1 MSLSL
6 RFAAQQCGGRTSLVG
21 TGGLAYSRRRR
32 AAVVAVLCTT
42 AAVVALMPAL
52 PARLAVATAYQT
64 TGLSGVDAAS
74 GVIAAAGQRGRVQH
88 RGRPARDVHPHRPKR
103 PAVGNGPT
111 VWQGRPSLS
120 SAGDDSARS
129 LTRAPGGTARTR
141 TELPRHWLALLLAAA
156 ATAVVALRRPRCLW
170 SLAAMSAASDGERAG
185 LGLDRGS
192 AQRTKSGRAPAAL
205 VAQVQ
210 QLQRGARDRWLDD
223 LTGQML
229 SQLQDNGDRELDEEM
244 CAAARRLEAVIGIG
258 PDELQVLHRNAS
270 DCGFVPWFH
279 FRSRISRHLDSRI
292 SDAISEFCGS
302 LGSPSDV
309 WYRNDVW
316 ALARK
321 RLLAWNRV
329 RCERDLFL
337 PGLEEFDAKQVYHD
351 ELLARRQCLDAVARR
366 VEGLLFDVPS
376 TVCVRLWAAA
386 RWHLVGWVCSPAELQ
401 AHAYFPAL
409 RGDRAQLL
417 KVAEI
422 LEQPEDSVVRMH
434 VLQNRD
440 WWNDLDHVHALDQ
453 LDDILGY
460 SLTRL
465 RGIGDRLAGR
475 LAQAGVA
482 DLRALARLDEE
493 QQQALVP
500 KLEGI
505 STKRLRGFMERAQ
518 QLVEEMPPR
527 WPPPTLYSL
536 TRVRGIGDRLAGR
549 FAQAGVADLR
559 ALARLDEGQQQA
571 LLPKLSAVSDGMLQ
585 GFVTQAQVFV
595 EMPPLALDAEAGL
608 QSSALLNRQREVIDP
623 DVRLDDNVVGGST
636 APSSLELQVKLNAF
650 VPEIEQRA
658 HRPATGTA
666 SPTARD
672 VVVECVA
679 QLRDGERDR
688 SLRLVAERFRTRVQK
703 ILSRGDDARDLTGS
717 LGEGMH
723 AAARNLQAVTGI
735 NLGLLNALY
744 HSGSSIDH
752 EALNLYPLSSLFI
765 FTPLLH
771 RCVFPSS
778 FEAVV
783 NDWNLNLDQRTG
795 LALVRHRLLAWVRIK
810 RGRDLFIRGLGGFD
824 IKQVLDQT
832 LLIRRSVTEQFARR
846 AEECL
851 EEDEVYTRDVLQLS
865 AFVRWHPAGWLPSP
879 EEVQACGHFDALRDS
894 PTKFQSVVNI
904 LSLPE
909 DNAVRAHLIRY
920 RSWWNDLQHANAL
933 DELEVLCPVG
943 QLTVLDVGDL
953 ACRRLAGAGVFDL
966 WTLAQ
971 LDEQQQLALVPELE
985 GMDQATLQGLV
996 ERAKRH
1002 VETLPLWPQGSE
1014 GLHPMRL
1021 LKQLRRAQ
1029 EGPNIRFEFL
1039 EDLIDGA
1046 VDADGQQLRVLR
1058 DYDSVRDVADRL
1070 NNCAAMYR
1078 PKCAS
1083 GRFILVALFD
1093 ACGRPQALGGYQ
1105 RNVRWWSIYQVVGH
1119 NNEDPASNVRQKF
1132 EDYEAV
1138 LQRWEDQRGPADP
1151 RTAPVPV

>member
-1 MSLSL
+1 M
-6 RFAAQQCGGRTSLVG
+6 
-21 TGGLAYSRRRR
+21 
-32 AAVVAVLCTT
+32 
-42 AAVVALMPAL
+42 
-52 PARLAVATAYQT
+52 
-64 TGLSGVDAAS
+64 
-74 GVIAAAGQRGRVQH
+74 
-88 RGRPARDVHPHRPKR
+88 
-103 PAVGNGPT
+103 
-111 VWQGRPSLS
+111 
-120 SAGDDSARS
+120 
-129 LTRAPGGTARTR
+129 
-141 TELPRHWLALLLAAA
+141 AAA

-192 AQRTKSGRAPAAL
+192 AQGRAPAAL
-205 VAQVQ
+205 VAQVE
-210 QLQRGARDRWLDD
+210 QLQRGARDRWLDE
-223 LTGQML
+223 LMGQML

-244 CAAARRLEAVIGIG
+244 CAAARHLEAVIGIG

-270 DCGFVPWFH
+270 DLPR
-279 FRSRISRHLDSRI
+279 FRPRLDSRI
-292 SDAISEFCGS
+292 SDPEFCGL
-302 LGSPSDV
+302 LGLPSDDDMR
-309 WYRNDVW
+309 YRDNAKDNAW
-316 ALARK
+316 APARK

-329 RCERDLFL
+329 QCERDLFL

-376 TVCVRLWAAA
+376 KAYVRLWAAA

-434 VLQNRD
+434 VIQNRD
-440 WWNDLDHVHALDQ
+440 WWNNLDHVHALDQ

-460 SLTRL
+460 SLTRV
-465 RGIGDRLAGR
+465 RGIADRLAGR

-482 DLRALARLDEE
+482 DLRALAHLDEG
-493 QQQALVP
+493 QQQALLP

-518 QLVEEMPPR
+518 QLEEEMPPR

-536 TRVRGIGDRLAGR
+536 TRVRGIGDRLAAR
-549 FAQAGVADLR
+549 IAQAGVADLR

-595 EMPPLALDAEAGL
+595 EMPPLALTAEAGL

-636 APSSLELQVKLNAF
+636 APSSPELQEKLNAF

-688 SLRLVAERFRTRVQK
+688 SLRLVAERFGTRVQK
-703 ILSRGDDARDLTGS
+703 ILSRGDDARDLAGS

-752 EALNLYPLSSLFI
+752 EALKLSPLLEYLAMWGQLFA
-765 FTPLLH
+765 FTPRLH
-771 RCVFPSS
+771 RCVFPRS
-778 FEAVV
+778 FEAVAH
-783 NDWNLNLDQRTG
+783 DLDLDLDQRTG

-846 AEECL
+846 AEKSL

-1083 GRFILVALFD
+1083 GEFILVALFD

-1105 RNVRWWSIYQVVGH
+1105 LNVRWWSIYQVVGH
-1119 NNEDPASNVRQKF
+1119 NNEDPVSNVRQKF